1 MTVICPCCGYNLR
14 RELAIIVGP
23 FSYNPTLPAF
33 CIDGEPVQ
41 CRPQVREM
49 LGSLIQARGRTL
61 SFDVLAD
68 RVGSDATQSARLI
81 DVALYEARRIF
92 EASPYPCPIARVRGA
107 GLRWAFSK
115 SKHEH
120 PTA

>member
-1 MTVICPCCGYNLR
+1 MSVICPCCGYNLR
-14 RELAIIVGP
+14 REQAIVVGP
-23 FSYNPTLPAF
+23 FSYDPTLPAF
-33 CIDGEPVQ
+33 CIDGEPVR

-49 LGSLIQARGRTL
+49 LGSVMQARGRTL

-68 RVGSDATQSARLI
+68 RVGSDAAKSARLI

-92 EASPYPCPIARVRGA
+92 GATPYLCPIERVRGA
-107 GLRWAFSK
+107 GLRWTFSE

-120 PTA
+120 RTA